1 MEKDLKQF
9 NRFSLKHI
17 GMGVRATTGASAV
30 PRISEASA
38 SMVERSSVVEEST
51 VVERFSVAGAG
62 EESTQP

>member
-17 GMGVRATTGASAV
+17 GMGVRATTGAGAV

-38 SMVERSSVVEEST
+38 SMVERSSV
-51 VVERFSVAGAG
+51 AGAG